1 MISRLSEVS
10 ATRNLTGVNR
20 PINAQT
26 GTTYTLVFDDRGKI
40 LEFNNVSAVTVTVP
54 ADSTTSFYDG
64 DVMEVVQTGAG
75 RVTFSPAGGVTING
89 FGGFLSLSGQWDSA
103 TLIKRSANTWELL
116 SKNTTASTL
125 TTKGDLLVTNGSVLN
140 RLAVG
145 TNDLALLADSAAT
158 NGVKWGQIPAAGLA
172 TNAVTTVKITDLNVT
187 TAKIA
192 DGAITAAK
200 LDAAVLGGG
209 TIPMDGS
216 VTTAKIVDLNVT
228 TAKLADNAV
237 TTAKILNSNVTEA
250 KIADNAVTTAKILNS
265 NVTEAK
271 LADNAVTQAKLA
283 DRAVGSAELT
293 SLTLNA
299 QTVSYTPV
307 LTDAH
312 KLVTMN
318 SGSALN
324 FTIPTD
330 ASVNFQI
337 GDQINILQLG
347 LGAVTISA
355 VTPGTTSVVSQGSKF
370 KTNGQYAMATAVK
383 VAANNWVVVGNLAV

>member
-1 MISRLSEVS
+1 M
-10 ATRNLTGVNR
+10 
-20 PINAQT
+20 
-26 GTTYTLVFDDRGKI
+26 LV
-40 LEFNNVSAVTVTVP
+40 
-54 ADSTTSFYDG
+54 TSG
-64 DVMEVVQTGAG
+64 
-75 RVTFSPAGGVTING
+75 S
-89 FGGFLSLSGQWDSA
+89 SLS
-103 TLIKRSANTWELL
+103 
-116 SKNTTASTL
+116 
-125 TTKGDLLVTNGSVLN
+125 

-145 TNDLALLADSAAT
+145 TNDYALLADSSAT
-158 NGVKWGQIPAAGLA
+158 FGVSWKQIPAAGLA
-172 TNAVTTVKITDLNVT
+172 SD
-187 TAKIA
+187 
-192 DGAITAAK
+192 
-200 LDAAVLGGG
+200 
-209 TIPMDGS
+209 S
-216 VTTAKIVDLNVT
+216 
-228 TAKLADNAV
+228 V

-250 KIADNAVTTAKILNS
+250 KIADNAVT
-265 NVTEAK
+265 
-271 LADNAVTQAKLA
+271 QAKLS
-283 DRAVGSAELT
+283 DRAVGSAELA

-347 LGAVTISA
+347 SGQVTISA
-355 VTPGTTSVVSQGSKF
+355 VTPATTSVVSQGSKF